1 MGGGSNL
8 NSGGRRVSS
17 SEPDKDPLPSW
28 TEAVIV
34 CAAWGALNFWFF
46 WQVGKWLAARAA
58 G

>member
-17 SEPDKDPLPSW
+17 DRDKDPLPSW